1 LYGQEIHHIGF
12 GEAVERGLLVD
23 YKVLILTLNDRDVP
37 PAVQRMLAA
46 DGKEIGTDDSAKLI
60 GCINAL
66 SKQFIGGIGEADA
79 VPMRRAV
86 AFCQSIPASKQI
98 AAAWNTA
105 ADAYLGS
112 LPAEK

>member
-1 LYGQEIHHIGF
+1 
-12 GEAVERGLLVD
+12 
-23 YKVLILTLNDRDVP
+23 LILTLNDRDVP

-46 DGKEIGTDDSAKLI
+46 DGKEIGTNDSAKLI

-66 SKQFIGGIGEADA
+66 SKQFIGGSREADS

-86 AFCQSIPASKQI
+86 AFCQSIKASEKI

-105 ADAYLGS
+105 ADAYLGTTPPCFS
-112 LPAEK
+112 ALESNNFSFKKEG